1 MNKEPSYNE
10 LLSINQELNEKIHHL
25 ESIIH
30 EQEAFIDQLIDAST
44 LYRELW
50 MSSEFNAQ
58 K

>member
-1 MNKEPSYNE
+1 MNKQPSYNE
-10 LLSINQELNEKIHHL
+10 LLSINQELNEKIHNL

-50 MSSEFNAQ
+50 ISLKFNTQ